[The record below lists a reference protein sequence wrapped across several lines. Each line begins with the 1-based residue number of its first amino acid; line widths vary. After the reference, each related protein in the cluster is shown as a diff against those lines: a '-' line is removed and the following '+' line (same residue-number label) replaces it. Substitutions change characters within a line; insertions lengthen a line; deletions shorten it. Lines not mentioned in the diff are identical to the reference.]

1 MFCQLLCFLQASV
14 IELSKFRANDTFISS
29 AFTILEF
36 AEWNVIEW
44 APTEEEKKKKKKRK
58 VENYKKQHH
67 KHSLQ
72 QTESTLPP
80 KFIFYIALMNLFT
93 HLD

>member
-44 APTEEEKKKKKKRK
+44 APTEEEKKKKNEKLKIIKNNITNTHYSRL
-58 VENYKKQHH
+58 NQHYH
-67 KHSLQ
+67 QNS
-72 QTESTLPP
+72 
-80 KFIFYIALMNLFT
+80 YFT
-93 HLD
+93 